1 MLHSQFLDF
10 WISFW
15 TLTLVVTSSFRNKTA
30 LHSSSRHHHV
40 IIISSL
46 ESYRGELCKQTQAR
60 ILPRFFL
67 QICRQASFPLPYSHP
82 PLPNPLL
89 CCHPGGWRVNECFH
103 QHLHPPRFGRSW
115 GCLAPQAAEKR
126 GEVRFWCNL
135 RLSFL
140 LQRFAPKELC
150 TVTFCWG
157 SFFLESFKKL
167 IELYLLSSY
176 IRSKKT
182 LQAQPK
188 SSLFHKNP
196 LTFNIAESTKR
207 LQRWLWV

>member
-15 TLTLVVTSSFRNKTA
+15 TLTLVVTSSFQNKTA

-46 ESYRGELCKQTQAR
+46 ESYRGELCNK
-60 ILPRFFL
+60 LWPEFCHGFFW
-67 QICRQASFPLPYSHP
+67 QICQASFPLPYSHP

-103 QHLHPPRFGRSW
+103 QHLHRPRSGRSW
-115 GCLAPQAAEKR
+115 GCLAPQAETPPR

-140 LQRFAPKELC
+140 LQRFAPKELS
-150 TVTFCWG
+150 TETFCWG
-157 SFFLESFKKL
+157 SFFLESFLKKL
-167 IELYLLSSY
+167 IELILSSTVTY
-176 IRSKKT
+176 IRSK
-182 LQAQPK
+182 
-188 SSLFHKNP
+188 NP
-196 LTFNIAESTKR
+196 CKRSPSQVCSTKR
-207 LQRWLWV
+207 PDVQHR